1 MNENPPHDI
10 RTRAGLEA
18 PEARR
23 ERASYRPI
31 PPNMVDTLRAMS
43 EDERAEWLARNPL
56 PDADRARI
64 EAANRKRH
72 RRDKRKAYANIARAA
87 RQKGSGQ

>member
-1 MNENPPHDI
+1 MNENPPHDLQ
-10 RTRAGLEA
+10 TRAGLEA
-18 PEARR
+18 PAMRR
-23 ERASYRPI
+23 ERSSYRPV
-31 PPNMVDTLRAMS
+31 PAGMVDRLRAMS
-43 EDERAEWLARNPL
+43 EEERAEWLARNPL

-87 RQKGSGQ
+87 GRKGGGA